1 MFLTDSAGGIVE
13 SMHIEERYAFHVV
26 VRLMEDMDEL
36 IMGIVVENNKG
47 IPLYDF
53 NNYINSGKVIE
64 GKKGQIIE
72 VIFSFWLPRIMKGVY
87 LVAAAVAQGTQNEH
101 VMLSW
106 LHGVQQ
112 IEIINPGYNSS
123 YIEIQ
128 ADVKHNVYEA
138 GNVEIV

>member
-1 MFLTDSAGGIVE
+1 
-13 SMHIEERYAFHVV
+13 
-26 VRLMEDMDEL
+26 
-36 IMGIVVENNKG
+36 
-47 IPLYDF
+47 
-53 NNYINSGKVIE
+53 
-64 GKKGQIIE
+64 
-72 VIFSFWLPRIMKGVY
+72 
-87 LVAAAVAQGTQNEH
+87 
-101 VMLSW
+101 MLSW